1 MSLLPGLDLVD
12 FAELFS
18 STFMGD
24 DTDVARKAL
33 AIRKMV
39 KPMQDSFT
47 ALEKVST
54 RLRMLAAVGNLLCS
68 LSFLSILFL
77 SSLPPFLSFP
87 SLLSSLPPFL
97 SFLLS

>member
-12 FAELFS
+12 FADLFS

-47 ALEKVST
+47 ALEKVS
-54 RLRMLAAVGNLLCS
+54 LD
-68 LSFLSILFL
+68 
-77 SSLPPFLSFP
+77 
-87 SLLSSLPPFL
+87 
-97 SFLLS
+97 

>member
-12 FAELFS
+12 FADLFS

-54 RLRMLAAVGNLLCS
+54 RLRMLAAVDNLLFFS
-68 LSFLSILFL
+68 
-77 SSLPPFLSFP
+77 
-87 SLLSSLPPFL
+87 SLLSLLPLLPPSPRSL
-97 SFLLS
+97 LLS